1 MLSQRTS
8 MGQSIFAILATL
20 IVGFAVNAS
29 VRVISGG
36 EEALVERFGKYKRTL
51 KPGLHFMIPF
61 IEKIACV
68 DTTRERVLDIAP
80 QSVITA
86 DNVSLQV
93 DAVVYWRILILEKA
107 FYAIDQIENAI
118 ASLVLTTFRSEIGRM
133 PMQNILSARDEINRM
148 LLRKLDDA
156 THSWGV
162 KVIRVEIQSLTP
174 PQKVQAAME
183 MERAAQSERLAMIR
197 KAEGTKESMM
207 LLLQVLESHPQSKEI
222 LQFLLAEKYV
232 EATNKL
238 GESGNA
244 KILFMDPKAM
254 SDALRDLMGSL
265 PDTTPSPNGNH
276 QPENGTDSN

>member
-1 MLSQRTS
+1 MA
-8 MGQSIFAILATL
+8 QSILAILATL
-20 IVGFAVNAS
+20 IVGFALNAS

-36 EEALVERFGKYKRTL
+36 DEALVERFGKYKRNL
-51 KPGLHFMIPF
+51 KPGLHFIIPF
-61 IEKIACV
+61 IDKVACV

-86 DNVSLQV
+86 DNVALEV
-93 DAVVYWRILILEKA
+93 DAVVYWRIVNLEKA
-107 FYAIDQIENAI
+107 YYAIDQVENALQ
-118 ASLVLTTFRSEIGRM
+118 SLVLTTFRSEIGRM
-133 PMQNILSARDEINRM
+133 PMQNILSARDDLNRM

-156 THSWGV
+156 THTWGV
-162 KVIRVEIQSLTP
+162 KAIRVEIQSLTP
-174 PQKVQAAME
+174 PKKVQAAME
-183 MERAAQSERLAMIR
+183 MERSAQSERQAMIR

-244 KILFMDPKAM
+244 KILFMDPKTM

-265 PDTTPSPNGNH
+265 PQTPPSPPNSNNSGNAS
-276 QPENGTDSN
+276 P